1 MTIEDKVIMG
11 SDLCNSECIERN
23 NIIHPETC
31 LGQVKLTDS
40 NGLSL
45 YDWINNNANNP
56 VEYYSSLKDWLD
68 DNYSSSGSDIP
79 IATTTR
85 IGGVKIDDEYL
96 TINGEGLLGVDV
108 EALPSHEEH
117 NASFDTLGSV
127 KLGNDTIIN
136 EDFGNGTI
144 TIDDFYKFPLRSD
157 INNRTGIAIPKSL
170 FNGTQADWNENDIS
184 SLSYILNKPQI
195 ANPNW
200 DEENPNS
207 LAYIQNKPVI
217 PTLDGYATE
226 QWVINQGYS
235 KFSGDYNDLDNK
247 PTIPA
252 EQIQS
257 DWNQSDSSAKDFIR
271 NKPTIPVVTQEQ
283 ADWNESDTESPAY
296 IQNKPTIPE
305 AQIQSDWNQSDD
317 SQKDYIKNKP
327 ELFSGSYN
335 DLTDKPDLFSGDYN
349 DLSNK
354 PTLFSGDYNDLS
366 NKPDI
371 PAAQIQADWQQS
383 DSTQPDYIK
392 NRPSMPSAQIQSD
405 WNQENSNEVD
415 YIKNKPTIPTIPS
428 NVSAF
433 NNDAQYITQEQV
445 LAYKPY
451 PSGWDVSDRMID
463 LIRDIN
469 VDANAT
475 VGKSYIDTV
484 SVADLPDGLSQA
496 DVKVDVVSE
505 IEGTGKILVF
515 TVTSEDIAPYH
526 WEYTSAYGNDGEWRS
541 WVMNSELPTVNNAT
555 LTIKQGGTT
564 KGTFTANASSNVEIN
579 LNDGGSD
586 VNVVQTETDTG
597 TKPLLLSTVQ
607 NSGDAGTADY
617 SNSALFNARDNI
629 LTIIKEGEKGS
640 SNKIDISGDGVLMS
654 SRDDDESPYAEIEN
668 KIITSNGLIDAP
680 VSNQSYLTYNNGN
693 FSWDYLGV
701 ATANTNGL
709 IKIGYNQN
717 GRNYPVQLSNDKAY
731 VNVPWENTTYTAGNN
746 IQINGTTISAT
757 DTTYTGGEGVSIS
770 SDVVSQ
776 IAATNNT
783 LGGIKL
789 GYTKNDNK
797 KPVQL
802 DANNKAY
809 VDTEQH
815 LTIGG
820 MITNGLSAHFYRV
833 GTGSSAGSF
842 TQNTWIPIIMSTSN
856 NIGKCSVE
864 FEILGRE
871 DGKTSYGKY
880 YVNHMTNTTN
890 KLLCLSFY
898 SEDTDHFDYNDIRAA
913 KYAIDNNN
921 VTIVVYK
928 KVRDVSDSMFIVNIL
943 AENTTYYST
952 QHYFYTGSSSISDAN
967 YLLTRTDLRIGTMN
981 ADTQSI
987 TAKLINDESASSITM
1002 NTIGATNA
1010 TYYTTT

>member
-31 LGQVKLTDS
+31 LGQVRLTDS

-45 YDWINNNANNP
+45 YDWINNNSNNP
-56 VEYYSSLKDWLD
+56 VEYYSSLKDWLN
-68 DNYSSSGSDIP
+68 DNYSSSSSDIP
-79 IATTTR
+79 IATTTK

-96 TINGEGLLGVDV
+96 TINMEGLLGVDV
-108 EALPSHEEH
+108 EALPSYEEH
-117 NASFDTLGSV
+117 NASFDILGSV

-157 INNRTGIAIPKSL
+157 TNNRTGIAIPKSM
-170 FNGTQADWNENDIS
+170 FNGTQADWNENDAS

-235 KFSGDYNDLDNK
+235 TFDGDYNSLTNK
-247 PTIPA
+247 PTI
-252 EQIQS
+252 
-257 DWNQSDSSAKDFIR
+257 
-271 NKPTIPVVTQEQ
+271 
-283 ADWNESDTESPAY
+283 
-296 IQNKPTIPE
+296 
-305 AQIQSDWNQSDD
+305 
-317 SQKDYIKNKP
+317 
-327 ELFSGSYN
+327 
-335 DLTDKPDLFSGDYN
+335 
-349 DLSNK
+349 
-354 PTLFSGDYNDLS
+354 
-366 NKPDI
+366 
-371 PAAQIQADWQQS
+371 
-383 DSTQPDYIK
+383 
-392 NRPSMPSAQIQSD
+392 
-405 WNQENSNEVD
+405 
-415 YIKNKPTIPTIPS
+415 
-428 NVSAF
+428 
-433 NNDAQYITQEQV
+433 
-445 LAYKPY
+445 
-451 PSGWDVSDRMID
+451 
-463 LIRDIN
+463 
-469 VDANAT
+469 
-475 VGKSYIDTV
+475 
-484 SVADLPDGLSQA
+484 
-496 DVKVDVVSE
+496 
-505 IEGTGKILVF
+505 
-515 TVTSEDIAPYH
+515 
-526 WEYTSAYGNDGEWRS
+526 
-541 WVMNSELPTVNNAT
+541 PTVNNAT
-555 LTIKQGGTT
+555 LTIKQGGVS
-564 KGTFTANASSNVEIN
+564 KGTFTANAGTDVEIN
-579 LNDGGSD
+579 LDAGSGSD

-654 SRDDDESPYAEIEN
+654 SRDDDESPYTEIEN

-701 ATANTNGL
+701 ATSNTNGL

-731 VNVPWENTTYTAGNN
+731 VNVPWENTSYTAGNN

-757 DTTYTGGEGVSIS
+757 DTTYTGGEGISIS

-842 TQNTWIPIIMSTSN
+842 TQNTWIPIIISTSS

-952 QHYFYTGSSSISDAN
+952 QHYFYTGSSSIGDAN

-987 TAKLINDESASSITM
+987 TAKLINDESASSVTM
-1002 NTIGATNA
+1002 STIGATNA